1 MFRIGSEGIG
11 TYGITNFYSGIS
23 FQLNTL
29 LVYYMKAILFLD
41 FSSLVIILKK
51 NKQCKAIVI

>member
-51 NKQCKAIVI
+51 KQAM